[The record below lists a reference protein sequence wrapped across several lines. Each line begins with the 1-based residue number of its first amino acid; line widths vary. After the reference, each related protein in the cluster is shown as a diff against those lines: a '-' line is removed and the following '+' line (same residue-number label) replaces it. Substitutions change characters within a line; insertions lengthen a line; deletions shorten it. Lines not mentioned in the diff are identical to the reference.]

1 MSYAKNTRKAG
12 LAAAL
17 VAVGALGLTA
27 AVTLA
32 GFTATVTSPVNSY
45 SSGTL
50 LLSAQTN
57 ADTSCLSSG
66 NTAGGITTNLNST
79 CLSNN
84 LGGATSPGAAPGGT
98 PTSNTVVLTNTGSL
112 TAVAGLSLTVGGC
125 TVSGNPVGSGANA
138 ASTGSD
144 TAGFCGKVDVQI
156 EDDTVAGT
164 PSCLYGGTVGSACP
178 ATMSNTYNLSSLAT
192 AGSLGLKTNFAPG
205 LPNARHLK
213 ILVGLDTS
221 AGNPDQGLT
230 ATLPMT
236 WNLAQ

>member
-1 MSYAKNTRKAG
+1 MSDAKKARKAG

-32 GFTATVTSPVNSY
+32 GFTATVTSPTNSY

-57 ADTSCLSSG
+57 ADTPCLSSA
-66 NTAGGITTNLNST
+66 NTTGGITTNVNST
-79 CLSNN
+79 CASNN
-84 LGGATSPGAAPGGT
+84 FGGSTAPGAKPGGT
-98 PTSNTVVLTNTGSL
+98 PTANTVVLTNTGSL

-125 TVSGNPVGSGANA
+125 TVTGNPVGTGANA

-144 TAGFCGKVDVQI
+144 TAGFCGKVDVQV

-178 ATMSNTYNLSSLAT
+178 ATMSNTYNLTTLAGL
-192 AGSLGLKTNFAPG
+192 GSLGLKTNFAPG
-205 LPNARHLK
+205 AANARTLK
-213 ILVGLDTS
+213 IVVGLDTT
-221 AGNPDQGLT
+221 ATNPDQGLT

>member
-1 MSYAKNTRKAG
+1 MSDPKRTRRAG

-32 GFTATVTSPVNSY
+32 GFTATVTSPINSY

-50 LLSAQTN
+50 LLSAKTN
-57 ADTSCLSSG
+57 ADGACLSSTNATG
-66 NTAGGITTNLNST
+66 SITTNVNSA
-79 CLSNN
+79 CASNN
-84 LGGATSPGAAPGGT
+84 FGGATSPGAEPGGT

-112 TAVAGLSLTVGGC
+112 TAGTGLSLSTGPCAV
-125 TVSGNPVGSGANA
+125 TGNPVGGAGPNA

-144 TAGFCGKVDVQI
+144 TTGFCGKVDVQI
-156 EDDTVAGT
+156 EDDTAS

-178 ATMSNTYNLSSLAT
+178 ATMSNTYTLAT
-192 AGSLGLKTNFAPG
+192 LALLPQLVLKTNFAPG
-205 LPNARHLK
+205 AANARTLK
-213 ILVGLDTS
+213 IVVGLDTS
-221 AGNPDQGLT
+221 ATNPDQGLT
-230 ATLPMT
+230 ATVPMT